1 LGFQNGTLNNYV
13 IKIKRAINQLP
24 FSIMWHKSFE
34 SDKNEILRTVQYQQ
48 RGLLMRLTISSAIR
62 NFLKIENPL
71 AIEDDFI
78 RELKNKRPVD
88 ISFLNE
94 FYRHAA
100 DSYRYSRSDNQ
111 LEFIWDGT
119 PHTEI
124 YRIAWYKH
132 YQKLINDLAY
142 HPFFNRLII
151 KSTVINTNENRAL
164 LKTALIKIIK
174 SHSRVKETAFKIK
187 KTA

>member
-1 LGFQNGTLNNYV
+1 
-13 IKIKRAINQLP
+13 
-24 FSIMWHKSFE
+24 MWHKSFK

-48 RGLLMRLTISSAIR
+48 KGTLMRLTISIAIR

-78 RELKNKRPVD
+78 RELKSKRNFDV
-88 ISFLNE
+88 SFLSE

-100 DSYRYSRSDNQ
+100 DSYRYNRSDNQ

-124 YRIAWYKH
+124 YRLAWSEH

-151 KSTVINTNENRAL
+151 KSTVLNTIENRAL
-164 LKTALIKIIK
+164 LKIALVKVIK
-174 SHSRVKETAFKIK
+174 SDSGVKETASAIK